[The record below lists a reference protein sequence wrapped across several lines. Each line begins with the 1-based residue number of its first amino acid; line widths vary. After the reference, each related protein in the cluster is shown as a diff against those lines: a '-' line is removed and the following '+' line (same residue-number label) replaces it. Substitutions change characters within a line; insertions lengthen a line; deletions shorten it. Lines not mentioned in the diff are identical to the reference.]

1 MHVAIYFVRMMSD
14 LVARFKAVVFFIS
27 FCISVE
33 RASGRDVIA
42 SVLCT

>member
-1 MHVAIYFVRMMSD
+1 MHVAIDFVRKMSD

-27 FCISVE
+27 FCINVE
-33 RASGRDVIA
+33 RASDRDMIA